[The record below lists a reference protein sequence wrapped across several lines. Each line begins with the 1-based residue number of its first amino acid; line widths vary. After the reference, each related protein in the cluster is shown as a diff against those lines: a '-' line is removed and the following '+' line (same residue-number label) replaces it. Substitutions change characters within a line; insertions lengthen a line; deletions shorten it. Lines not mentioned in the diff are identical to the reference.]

1 MLYARG
7 KFLGRA
13 LKAVR
18 KARGLS
24 QEVFSGVSSRTYL
37 SSLERGVK
45 NPTLLKVSELCQVMQ
60 VHPLTLLVLAYADG
74 RVSDVDQ
81 LLERITREL
90 SVLEGMDAIKDK
102 P

>member
-1 MLYARG
+1 MSEANS
-7 KFLGRA
+7 LGRA

-24 QEVFSGVSSRTYL
+24 QEAFSGVSSRTYL

-45 NPTLLKVSELCQVMQ
+45 NPTLLKVNELCQVMQ

-81 LLERITREL
+81 LLEQVTREL
-90 SVLEGMDAIKDK
+90 SVLGGRGGIKDK